1 MEVWWRNMK
10 LERVA
15 DPFLTFFRELV
26 KLQASSTCFSFCLIY
41 VSIFIGAIEIHQT
54 FHESVNSSWSLLG
67 WCESLKW
74 SQICGLSLVSQYTSL
89 NCKICSLPFVNW
101 VIALSIVK
109 LPVVALNIPATVKV
123 FPPDPSCVFAA
134 PCSVHTAPRPRET
147 WIVLYLH
154 PILWGT
160 VLLYNR
166 KVTAH
171 HWIHPSSYDSRAPSN
186 NRPMEGLV
194 L

>member
-1 MEVWWRNMK
+1 MEKYEIRQGRWSLPHILSW
-10 LERVA
+10 A
-15 DPFLTFFRELV
+15 GQT
-26 KLQASSTCFSFCLIY
+26 ASIFHMLFLIY